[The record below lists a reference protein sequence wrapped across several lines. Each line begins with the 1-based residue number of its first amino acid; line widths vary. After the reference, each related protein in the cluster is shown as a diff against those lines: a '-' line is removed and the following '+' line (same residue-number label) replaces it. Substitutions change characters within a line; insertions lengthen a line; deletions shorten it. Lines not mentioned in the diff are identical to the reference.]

1 MTLHDIIL
9 HNYKPYKNHRTQ
21 VLLLRLCVEGM
32 FRGPWAMTHTLSF
45 LSAFNLGFQIKPLK
59 IIITQS
65 RCLRSQTVTLP
76 CNLWIT
82 MIYM

>member
-32 FRGPWAMTHTLSF
+32 FRGPWAMTHTLNF
-45 LSAFNLGFQIKPLK
+45 LSAFNLGFQIIPTENHNHTIKMFTFTNCYPAL
-59 IIITQS
+59 
-65 RCLRSQTVTLP
+65 
-76 CNLWIT
+76 
-82 MIYM
+82 